1 MKVEKIKASYG
12 SIHKYIE
19 TNRNNQVPFLKV
31 YKRLTDP
38 ILTAAEVKNQIGFT
52 QRQVNYQAKIL
63 FADGKKKRSG
73 WRRYNLLDLV
83 ALKFIGQFNRVNY
96 PDPLI
101 MGHYFRW
108 LRTLLIDNYELL
120 IHVSLGRE
128 VKMIHHFSRP
138 HPQLYVLPEQTRDFS
153 EKILANKQTTTVF
166 HLEKIIQDQLT
177 VKSTHGFSA
186 DKTDKNTLIYK
197 IDADKLEVKNLPE
210 NVIREAI
217 RKNELNNFS
226 LQMAEKLF
234 APILEKWSW

>member
-12 SIHKYIE
+12 SIHKYIDM
-19 TNRNNQVPFLKV
+19 NRNDQIPFLKV

-38 ILTAAEVKNQIGFT
+38 ILTASEVKKQIGFT
-52 QRQVNYQAKIL
+52 QRQINYQEKIL
-63 FADGKKKRSG
+63 FADGKKKKPG

-108 LRTLLIDNYELL
+108 FRALLIDDYELL
-120 IHVSLGRE
+120 IQVSLGRE
-128 VKMIHHFSRP
+128 VKMIYQFSRP
-138 HPQLYVLPEQTRDFS
+138 YPQLFILPEQTKDFS
-153 EKILANKQTTTVF
+153 ENILSNKQTTTVF

-177 VKSTHGFSA
+177 VMSTHGFSA

-197 IDADKLEVKNLPE
+197 IDAEKLEVKNLPE
-210 NVIREAI
+210 NIIKEAI

-226 LQMAEKLF
+226 LHVAEKLF
-234 APILEKWSW
+234 APILEKWSR